1 MKKVLISLLSLLL
14 IVSLAACDLDQTEE
28 KGRKVLEKDSQGREV
43 KVSFEDDA
51 GNVFRYETY
60 AYDDQDRVI
69 RTDYLDAQGNPTSAQ
84 ALVYDSDGRIAR
96 ETNYD
101 AAGCLT
107 DKTDITY
114 YDSGKKKTTVMEE
127 YRDAGKTLFRI
138 YKTEFTEDEKGTH
151 QWDYD
156 ANMVL
161 QHEHIWDATRQYNK
175 NVYYKEGTMT
185 GYQEEYQEENG
196 NWVWKDCDPDGS
208 LRQESLSDAEC
219 KYLFGKSYDEN
230 GELLE
235 ATEYGKD
242 GYTYAYSRYDQGRLI
257 FTEWVNAVTDED
269 GTEREIIPKVVLTAF
284 DGTTVTY
291 ETRTPEQTL
300 DALDMVGEEIPQV
313 VCQLLDA
320 SGDLLEEYRH
330 RRDNGNLIRE
340 EKLLGE
346 GNPYEIKQY
355 DENGKLYYQL
365 DWDNGMP
372 SCITFF
378 DENCS
383 ESLSFGDRSNPSLSW
398 MRTYGSEDSFD
409 DYLYFY
415 ERADGATEYL
425 QLRKGQPVE
434 GWVAS
439 SRGPTIAYTGYENG
453 KQIFQ
458 VAVQGDTTVNQLLF
472 FKTDAGFYHIREQ
485 GDHPRN
491 ILRYWLYNRE
501 GEELIRY
508 ELTHP
513 DAEFLAFSYEN
524 GYFEVQECGT
534 FWEPVCTQRYHV
546 TSVGAGE
553 ESWSLMQATH
563 YRTDG
568 TVSHVLYY
576 RADGKEQ
583 GFDLYSETGELTQS
597 YRCGGE
603 VEYIGTY
610 FHPQTGRLTVN
621 EYGERGTWLNAKEY

>member
-1 MKKVLISLLSLLL
+1 MKKVLIALVSFLLILSL
-14 IVSLAACDLDQTEE
+14 SACNAEV
-28 KGRKVLEKDSQGREV
+28 KGRKVLEKDSKGRAV

-60 AYDDQDRVI
+60 AYDEKDRVI
-69 RTDYLDAQGNPTSAQ
+69 RTDSLDAQENPIGAQ
-84 ALVYDSDGRIAR
+84 TLAYDSDGRIAQ
-96 ETNYD
+96 EANYGAD
-101 AAGCLT
+101 GGLT
-107 DKTDITY
+107 DRTDTTY
-114 YDSGKKKTTVMEE
+114 YDSGKIKTAVKEE

-151 QWDYD
+151 LWEYD

-161 QHEHIWDATRQYNK
+161 QLEHIWDATRQYNK
-175 NVYYKEGTMT
+175 NIHYKDGVMT
-185 GYQEEYQEENG
+185 GYDEDYQEENG
-196 NWVWKDCDPDGS
+196 NWVWKSCNPDGS
-208 LRQESLSDAEC
+208 LRQESLSDGEHNC
-219 KYLFGKSYDEN
+219 LLGKSYDEN

-242 GYTYAYSRYDQGRLI
+242 GYTYAYSRYDRGRLI
-257 FTEWVNAVTDED
+257 FTEWVNTVTEED

-300 DALDMVGEEIPQV
+300 DAGDLVGEEIPQV
-313 VCQLLDA
+313 VCDLLDA

-330 RRDNGNLIRE
+330 RRDNGNLIRA

-355 DENGKLYYQL
+355 DENGKLHYQL
-365 DWDNGMP
+365 DLDDGMP

-378 DENCS
+378 DENGG
-383 ESLSFGDRSNPSLSW
+383 EALVFGDRSNPSLHW
-398 MRTYGSEDSFD
+398 MRTYGGEDSFD
-409 DYLYFY
+409 DYLYSY
-415 ERADGATEYL
+415 ERADGSTEYL
-425 QLRKGQPVE
+425 QLRKGLPVE

-439 SRGPTIAYTGYENG
+439 SRGPTIAYTGYEDG

-458 VAVQGDTTVNQLLF
+458 VAVQGDAAVNQLQF

-485 GDHPRN
+485 GDHPRD

-524 GYFEVQECGT
+524 GYFDVQECDT
-534 FWEPVCTQRYHV
+534 FWEPVCTQRYSV
-546 TSVGAGE
+546 SAVGAGE
-553 ESWSLMQATH
+553 ESWSLMQATS
-563 YRTDG
+563 YRSDG

-597 YRCGGE
+597 YRCSGE
-603 VEYIGTY
+603 VDYIGTY
-610 FHPQTGRLTVN
+610 FHPTSGQLTVH
-621 EYGERGTWLNAKEY
+621 EYGERGAWLGYKEY